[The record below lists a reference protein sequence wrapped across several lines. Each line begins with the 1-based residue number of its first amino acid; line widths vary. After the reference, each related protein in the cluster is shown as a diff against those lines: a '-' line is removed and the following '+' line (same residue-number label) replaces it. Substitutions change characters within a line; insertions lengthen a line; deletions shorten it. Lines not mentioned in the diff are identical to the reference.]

1 MIKICE
7 NLLHWF
13 HSKKPSYQDMS
24 RRVSDQEMRKLYSVL
39 RRVFNESQ
47 GLTHEQLTE
56 PRTETIVHKNKN
68 KWRLAAWVFA
78 ALCVCYLLYWLA
90 RKDPKRPSKR
100 SAG

>member
-1 MIKICE
+1 
-7 NLLHWF
+7 
-13 HSKKPSYQDMS
+13 MS

-47 GLTHEQLTE
+47 GFSHEVKKE
-56 PRTETIVHKNKN
+56 PTTETVVRKK
-68 KWRLAAWVFA
+68 KWKVAAWVFA

-90 RKDPKRPSKR
+90 RKDPKRPAKR